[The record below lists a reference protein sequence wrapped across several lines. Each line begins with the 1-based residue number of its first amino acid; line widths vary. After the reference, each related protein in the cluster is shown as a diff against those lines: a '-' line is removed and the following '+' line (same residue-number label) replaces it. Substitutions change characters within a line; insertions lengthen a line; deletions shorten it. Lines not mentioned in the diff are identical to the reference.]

1 MTPKIIDGWE
11 SPRAPRNLRWIY
23 EYNRLI
29 GQIDLKISTDEPQNK
44 FEGEIIDKTSG
55 KVIMHIFCDQEG
67 WKSLIHGVTSDDR
80 NYIRPGPAIPNFNN
94 IEELAAFM
102 VAKVQEIEASR
113 SD

>member
-1 MTPKIIDGWE
+1 MTPRIIVDWE

-55 KVIMHIFCDQEG
+55 KVIMDIFCDQEG
-67 WKSLIHGVTSDDR
+67 WKSLIPGVTPEGN
-80 NYIRPGPAIPNFNN
+80 NYIRPGPRIPTFNT

-102 VAKVQEIEASR
+102 VAKAEEIEASR
-113 SD
+113 SA